1 MIENLELDDIS
12 ICFFKDFP
20 FKSIFVGIPR
30 FRSFDAVLTASD
42 FNSSFEYKT
51 DTVSGDE
58 IYETFYFFSIYGFDS
73 FEGLED

>member
-20 FKSIFVGIPR
+20 FKSIFVGMPR
-30 FRSFDAVLTASD
+30 FRSFDVVLTASN

-51 DTVSGDE
+51 DTVS
-58 IYETFYFFSIYGFDS
+58 
-73 FEGLED
+73 